1 MDRKDNIQAGGTS
14 CNLDYLLINLGRN
27 EEAAKRLV
35 RLFLDNYPNLIGRLE
50 ESLANQDLPTLQRVV
65 HDIRGSCVLFSAR
78 DCLDQTH
85 RIENKLRDALA
96 HNEGRGNGI
105 DWENELVGLRE
116 SLARMVNELKHY
128 LGDAAAST

>member
-1 MDRKDNIQAGGTS
+1 MDRKDKVQAGGTS

-35 RLFLDNYPNLIGRLE
+35 HLFLDNYPNLIGRLD
-50 ESLANQDLPTLQRVV
+50 ESLANRDIPTLQRVV

-85 RIENKLRDALA
+85 RIENMLRDALVLKE
-96 HNEGRGNGI
+96 EGGKGI
-105 DWENELVGLRE
+105 DWENELVALRE

-128 LGDAAAST
+128 LGDGTASA

>member
-1 MDRKDNIQAGGTS
+1 MDRKDKVQVGGTS

-35 RLFLDNYPNLIGRLE
+35 HLFLDNYPNLIGRLD

-85 RIENKLRDALA
+85 RIENMLRDALA
-96 HNEGRGNGI
+96 HNEGHGNGI
-105 DWENELVGLRE
+105 D
-116 SLARMVNELKHY
+116 
-128 LGDAAAST
+128 

>member
-1 MDRKDNIQAGGTS
+1 MDRKDKVQVGGTS

-35 RLFLDNYPNLIGRLE
+35 HLFLDNYPNLIGRLE

-85 RIENKLRDALA
+85 RIENMLRDALA
-96 HNEGRGNGI
+96 HSEGLGNGI
-105 DWENELVGLRE
+105 DWESELFGLRE
-116 SLARMVNELKHY
+116 SLKRMVDELKHY
-128 LGDAAAST
+128 LGGATSP

>member
-1 MDRKDNIQAGGTS
+1 MDRKDKVQAGGTS

-35 RLFLDNYPNLIGRLE
+35 HLFLDNYPNLIGRLE
-50 ESLANQDLPTLQRVV
+50 ESLANQDLPTMHRVV

-85 RIENKLRDALA
+85 RIENMLRDALT
-96 HNEGRGNGI
+96 HNAGSGSGI
-105 DWENELVGLRE
+105 DWEIELLGLRE
-116 SLARMVNELKHY
+116 SLTRMVSELKHY
-128 LGDAAAST
+128 LGDGAETP

>member
-1 MDRKDNIQAGGTS
+1 MDRNDKVQAGGAS

-35 RLFLDNYPNLIGRLE
+35 HLFLDNYPNLIARLE

-85 RIENKLRDALA
+85 RIENLLRDALA
-96 HNEGRGNGI
+96 HNEGHGNGI
-105 DWENELVGLRE
+105 DWENELLGLRE
-116 SLARMVNELKHY
+116 SLALMVSELKHY
-128 LGDAAAST
+128 LDGSEAH

>member
-1 MDRKDNIQAGGTS
+1 MDRKDKVQAGGAS

-35 RLFLDNYPNLIGRLE
+35 HLFLDNYPNLIGRLE
-50 ESLANQDLPTLQRVV
+50 ESLAKQDLPTLQRVV

-85 RIENKLRDALA
+85 RIENMLRDAQA
-96 HNEGRGNGI
+96 HNEGHGNGI
-105 DWENELVGLRE
+105 DWENELLGLRE
-116 SLARMVNELKHY
+116 SLALMVNELKHY
-128 LGDAAAST
+128 LDGSEAR

>member
-1 MDRKDNIQAGGTS
+1 MDRKDKVQAGGAS

-35 RLFLDNYPNLIGRLE
+35 HLFLDNYPNLIGRLE
-50 ESLANQDLPTLQRVV
+50 ESLAKQDLPTLQRVV

-85 RIENKLRDALA
+85 RIENMLRDALD
-96 HNEGRGNGI
+96 HNEGHGNGI
-105 DWENELVGLRE
+105 DWENELLGLRE
-116 SLARMVNELKHY
+116 SLTRMVNELKHY
-128 LGDAAAST
+128 LDGSEAH

>member
-1 MDRKDNIQAGGTS
+1 MDRKDKVQAGGMS

-35 RLFLDNYPNLIGRLE
+35 HLFLDNYPNLIGRLE
-50 ESLANQDLPTLQRVV
+50 ESLANQDLTTLQRVV

-85 RIENKLRDALA
+85 RIENLLRDALA

-105 DWENELVGLRE
+105 DWENELLGLRE
-116 SLARMVNELKHY
+116 ALTRVANELKHY
-128 LGDAAAST
+128 LDGSEAH